1 MARVWLILAVSV
13 LWLVS
18 CSKHP
23 EVDDFKQIQLHWN
36 AIDEAAE
43 AVEFKDKCVIEITSK
58 VMGDPVVL
66 KSKLVEISYE
76 VFYQLDEKGALVF
89 EGRCGDT
96 RFSDLLECSWQSTCS
111 GGSVYRYLYSGSNR
125 PHCLVSAARR
135 EEFL

>member
-1 MARVWLILAVSV
+1 MPS
-13 LWLVS
+13 
-18 CSKHP
+18 
-23 EVDDFKQIQLHWN
+23 
-36 AIDEAAE
+36 
-43 AVEFKDKCVIEITSK
+43 KDKCVIEITSK

-111 GGSVYRYLYSGSNR
+111 GGSASVVKFHNER
-125 PHCLVSAARR
+125 
-135 EEFL
+135 

>member
-1 MARVWLILAVSV
+1 MTRVWLILAVSV

-36 AIDEAAE
+36 AVDEAAE
-43 AVEFKDKCVIEITSK
+43 SSESKDKCVIEITSK
-58 VMGDPVVL
+58 VMSDPVVL

-111 GGSVYRYLYSGSNR
+111 GGSASVVKFHNER
-125 PHCLVSAARR
+125 
-135 EEFL
+135 

>member
-111 GGSVYRYLYSGSNR
+111 GGSVSVVNFHNER
-125 PHCLVSAARR
+125 
-135 EEFL
+135 

>member
-1 MARVWLILAVSV
+1 MTRIWLILAVSV

-36 AIDEAAE
+36 AVDEAAE
-43 AVEFKDKCVIEITSK
+43 SSESKDKCVIEITSK
-58 VMGDPVVL
+58 VMSDPVVL

-111 GGSVYRYLYSGSNR
+111 GGSASVVKFHNER
-125 PHCLVSAARR
+125 
-135 EEFL
+135 

>member
-1 MARVWLILAVSV
+1 MIRVWLILAVSV

-58 VMGDPVVL
+58 VMGDSVVL

-111 GGSVYRYLYSGSNR
+111 GGSASVVKFHNER
-125 PHCLVSAARR
+125 
-135 EEFL
+135 

>member
-1 MARVWLILAVSV
+1 MIRVWLILAVSV

-18 CSKHP
+18 CFKHP

-36 AIDEAAE
+36 AIDEVAE
-43 AVEFKDKCVIEITSK
+43 AVESKDKCVIEITSK
-58 VMGDPVVL
+58 VMSDPVVL

-111 GGSVYRYLYSGSNR
+111 GGSASVVKFHNER
-125 PHCLVSAARR
+125 
-135 EEFL
+135 

>member
-1 MARVWLILAVSV
+1 MIRIWLILAVSV

-111 GGSVYRYLYSGSNR
+111 GGSASVVKFHNER
-125 PHCLVSAARR
+125 
-135 EEFL
+135 

>member
-58 VMGDPVVL
+58 VMSDPVVL

-111 GGSVYRYLYSGSNR
+111 GGSASVVKFHNER
-125 PHCLVSAARR
+125 
-135 EEFL
+135 

>member
-23 EVDDFKQIQLHWN
+23 EVDGFKQIQLHWN

-43 AVEFKDKCVIEITSK
+43 TVEFKDKCVIEITSK

-111 GGSVYRYLYSGSNR
+111 GGSASVVKFHNER
-125 PHCLVSAARR
+125 
-135 EEFL
+135 

>member
-1 MARVWLILAVSV
+1 MIRIWLILAVSV

-23 EVDDFKQIQLHWN
+23 EVDGFKQIQLHWN
-36 AIDEAAE
+36 AIDDAAE
-43 AVEFKDKCVIEITSK
+43 SSEFKDKCVIEITSK
-58 VMGDPVVL
+58 VMSDPVVL

-111 GGSVYRYLYSGSNR
+111 GGSASVVKFHNER
-125 PHCLVSAARR
+125 
-135 EEFL
+135 

>member
-1 MARVWLILAVSV
+1 MIRIWLILAVSV

-23 EVDDFKQIQLHWN
+23 EVDGFKQIQLHWN

-111 GGSVYRYLYSGSNR
+111 GGSASVVKFHNER
-125 PHCLVSAARR
+125 
-135 EEFL
+135 

>member
-1 MARVWLILAVSV
+1 MIRVWLILAVSV

-58 VMGDPVVL
+58 VMSDPVVL

-76 VFYQLDEKGALVF
+76 VFYQLDEKGVLVF
-89 EGRCGDT
+89 NGLCGDT
-96 RFSDLLECSWQSTCS
+96 RFSDLPECSWQTTCTD
-111 GGSVYRYLYSGSNR
+111 GSASVVKFHNER
-125 PHCLVSAARR
+125 
-135 EEFL
+135 

>member
-1 MARVWLILAVSV
+1 MIRVWLILAVSV

-58 VMGDPVVL
+58 VMSDPVVL

-111 GGSVYRYLYSGSNR
+111 GGSASVVKFHNER
-125 PHCLVSAARR
+125 
-135 EEFL
+135 

>member
-36 AIDEAAE
+36 AVDEAAE
-43 AVEFKDKCVIEITSK
+43 SSESKDKCVIEITSK
-58 VMGDPVVL
+58 VMSDPVVL

-89 EGRCGDT
+89 DGRCGDT

-111 GGSVYRYLYSGSNR
+111 GGSASVVKFHNER
-125 PHCLVSAARR
+125 
-135 EEFL
+135 

>member
-43 AVEFKDKCVIEITSK
+43 AVEFKDKCVIEITSR

-111 GGSVYRYLYSGSNR
+111 GGSASVVKFHNER
-125 PHCLVSAARR
+125 
-135 EEFL
+135 

>member
-1 MARVWLILAVSV
+1 MTRVWLILAVSV

-36 AIDEAAE
+36 AIDDAAE
-43 AVEFKDKCVIEITSK
+43 SSESKDKCVIEITSK
-58 VMGDPVVL
+58 VMSDPVVL

-111 GGSVYRYLYSGSNR
+111 GGSASVVKFHNER
-125 PHCLVSAARR
+125 
-135 EEFL
+135 

>member
-1 MARVWLILAVSV
+1 MIRVWLILAVSV

-23 EVDDFKQIQLHWN
+23 EVDGFKQIQLHWN
-36 AIDEAAE
+36 AIDDAAE
-43 AVEFKDKCVIEITSK
+43 SSEFKDKCVIEITSK
-58 VMGDPVVL
+58 VMSDPVVL

-76 VFYQLDEKGALVF
+76 VFYQLDEKGGLVF

-111 GGSVYRYLYSGSNR
+111 GGSASVVKFHNER
-125 PHCLVSAARR
+125 
-135 EEFL
+135 

>member
-36 AIDEAAE
+36 AIDDAAE

-111 GGSVYRYLYSGSNR
+111 GGSASVVKFHNER
-125 PHCLVSAARR
+125 
-135 EEFL
+135 

>member
-1 MARVWLILAVSV
+1 MIRVWLILAVSV

-18 CSKHP
+18 CFKHP
-23 EVDDFKQIQLHWN
+23 EVDGFKQIQLHWN

-43 AVEFKDKCVIEITSK
+43 TVEFKDKCVIEITSK

-111 GGSVYRYLYSGSNR
+111 GGSASVVKFHNER
-125 PHCLVSAARR
+125 
-135 EEFL
+135 

>member
-1 MARVWLILAVSV
+1 MIRIWLILAVSV

-58 VMGDPVVL
+58 VMSDPVVL

-111 GGSVYRYLYSGSNR
+111 GGSASVVKFHNER
-125 PHCLVSAARR
+125 
-135 EEFL
+135 

>member
-1 MARVWLILAVSV
+1 MIRIWLILAVSV

-36 AIDEAAE
+36 AIDDAAE
-43 AVEFKDKCVIEITSK
+43 SSEFKDKCVIEITSK
-58 VMGDPVVL
+58 VMSDPVVL

-76 VFYQLDEKGALVF
+76 VFYQLDEKGGLVF

-96 RFSDLLECSWQSTCS
+96 RFSDLLECSWLSTCS
-111 GGSVYRYLYSGSNR
+111 GGSASVVKFHNER
-125 PHCLVSAARR
+125 
-135 EEFL
+135 

>member
-1 MARVWLILAVSV
+1 MIRVWLILAVSV

-36 AIDEAAE
+36 AINDAAE

-111 GGSVYRYLYSGSNR
+111 GGSASVVKFHNER
-125 PHCLVSAARR
+125 
-135 EEFL
+135 

>member
-1 MARVWLILAVSV
+1 MIRIWLILAVSV

-18 CSKHP
+18 CTKHP

-36 AIDEAAE
+36 AIDDAAE
-43 AVEFKDKCVIEITSK
+43 SSKFKDKCVIEITSK
-58 VMGDPVVL
+58 VMSDSVVL

-76 VFYQLDEKGALVF
+76 VFYQLDEKGGLVF

-111 GGSVYRYLYSGSNR
+111 GGSASVVKFHNER
-125 PHCLVSAARR
+125 
-135 EEFL
+135 

>member
-36 AIDEAAE
+36 AIDDAAE

-111 GGSVYRYLYSGSNR
+111 GGSVSVVKFHNER
-125 PHCLVSAARR
+125 
-135 EEFL
+135 

>member
-1 MARVWLILAVSV
+1 MTRVWLILAVSV

-58 VMGDPVVL
+58 VMSDPVVL

-111 GGSVYRYLYSGSNR
+111 GGSASVVKFHNER
-125 PHCLVSAARR
+125 
-135 EEFL
+135 

>member
-1 MARVWLILAVSV
+1 MARIWLILAVSV

-111 GGSVYRYLYSGSNR
+111 GGSASVVKFHNER
-125 PHCLVSAARR
+125 
-135 EEFL
+135 

>member
-36 AIDEAAE
+36 AIDDAAE
-43 AVEFKDKCVIEITSK
+43 SSEFKDKCVIEITSK
-58 VMGDPVVL
+58 IMSDPVVL

-111 GGSVYRYLYSGSNR
+111 GGSASVVKFHNER
-125 PHCLVSAARR
+125 
-135 EEFL
+135 

>member
-1 MARVWLILAVSV
+1 MIRIWLILAVSV

-36 AIDEAAE
+36 AIDDAAE
-43 AVEFKDKCVIEITSK
+43 SSKFKDKCVIEITSK
-58 VMGDPVVL
+58 VMSDSVVL

-76 VFYQLDEKGALVF
+76 VFYQLDEKGGLVF

-111 GGSVYRYLYSGSNR
+111 GGSASVVKFHNER
-125 PHCLVSAARR
+125 
-135 EEFL
+135 

>member
-1 MARVWLILAVSV
+1 MTRVWLIFAVSV

-36 AIDEAAE
+36 AVDEAAE
-43 AVEFKDKCVIEITSK
+43 SSESKDKCVIEITSK
-58 VMGDPVVL
+58 VMSDPVVL

-89 EGRCGDT
+89 DGRCGDT

-111 GGSVYRYLYSGSNR
+111 GGSASVVKFHNER
-125 PHCLVSAARR
+125 
-135 EEFL
+135 

>member
-1 MARVWLILAVSV
+1 MIRIWLILAVSV

-18 CSKHP
+18 CTKHP

-36 AIDEAAE
+36 AIDDAAE
-43 AVEFKDKCVIEITSK
+43 SSKFKDKCVIEITSK
-58 VMGDPVVL
+58 VMSDPVVL

-76 VFYQLDEKGALVF
+76 VFYQLDEKGGLVF

-111 GGSVYRYLYSGSNR
+111 GGSASVVKFHNER
-125 PHCLVSAARR
+125 
-135 EEFL
+135 

>member
-1 MARVWLILAVSV
+1 MTRVWLILAVSV

-43 AVEFKDKCVIEITSK
+43 TVEFKDKCVIEITSK
-58 VMGDPVVL
+58 VMGNPVVL

-111 GGSVYRYLYSGSNR
+111 GGSASVVKFHNER
-125 PHCLVSAARR
+125 
-135 EEFL
+135 

>member
-1 MARVWLILAVSV
+1 MIRIWLILAVSV

-18 CSKHP
+18 CTKHP

-36 AIDEAAE
+36 AIDDAAE
-43 AVEFKDKCVIEITSK
+43 SPKFKDKCVIEITSK
-58 VMGDPVVL
+58 VMSDSVVL

-76 VFYQLDEKGALVF
+76 VFYQLDEKGGLVF

-111 GGSVYRYLYSGSNR
+111 GGSASVVKFHNER
-125 PHCLVSAARR
+125 
-135 EEFL
+135 